1 MTILMFELCFV
12 FMHHGFTQL
21 LQRIMVSTSFTS
33 ALWFHRA
40 GQSAVALVLQKGSIS
55 HCAYVCLF
63 CSVRVVLCGLFLVC
77 FRIVC
82 FFVLFVLFV
91 LFGVE
96 PEKAGLQSH

>member
-1 MTILMFELCFV
+1 MIILMFEMCFV

-21 LQRIMVSTSFTS
+21 LRSITVSTRFTS

-55 HCAYVCLF
+55 HVAYVCLF
-63 CSVRVVLCGLFLVC
+63 CSVRVVLCGVFLV
-77 FRIVC
+77 FFVL
-82 FFVLFVLFV
+82 FVFVLFVLFV

-96 PEKAGLQSH
+96 PEKASLQRQ